1 MSQVTDWSTD
11 NLLGGP
17 FRAQLNGILAAIQS
31 SSEGAGEPT
40 PTVPGMLWYDTST
53 TPGIL
58 KVRNVGNT
66 AWEVATDPVI
76 ASGVISAG
84 AVSEIAVLI
93 PPEYKS
99 VQVRLRGFAPVT
111 NGASLQ
117 FQVGTGTLGS
127 PVWQTSYAQ
136 PHLYSVGSTVGA
148 STATPSSLALCGFS
162 SSSAPYAQKTI
173 ADLSGF
179 NEAGKFDYLAHGYS
193 TDLTPDNVLNVLGGS
208 EESISTRTLLRL
220 FASTGNIKNL
230 TYTIIGSAY

>member
-1 MSQVTDWSTD
+1 MTQVTDWSTD

-31 SSEGAGEPT
+31 SSEGAVEPT

-53 TPGIL
+53 TPGVL

-66 AWEVATDPVI
+66 AWEVATDPII

-93 PPEYKS
+93 PPEFKS

-117 FQVGTGTLGS
+117 FQVGTGTVGS

-136 PHLYSVGSTVGA
+136 PQLYSVGSTVGA
-148 STATPSSLALCGFS
+148 STSTPTSLALCGFS

-173 ADLSGF
+173 ADISGF
-179 NEAGKFDYLAHGYS
+179 NEAGKLDYLALGYS
-193 TDLTPDNVLNVLGGS
+193 TDLTPDNVLNLLGGS
-208 EESISTRTLLRL
+208 QETVATRTVLRM
-220 FASTGNIKNL
+220 FASSGNIKNL